1 MVSFESPYHPFRP
14 SFQDVLDNIAPE
26 PFTLSAF
33 KDFLVQRHAL
43 ESLQFLLG
51 FRHYAT
57 LYSLSSPEPESATEH
72 EHEHPQ
78 RDALSTLWQNL
89 VSHYIIPG
97 SRNEINITTQQRHAL
112 LAHQPTPQPSVLEQT
127 VQQIAEALR
136 ISVFAEF
143 VHSVDAQNRKYRVY
157 TRAASMPAAPTLS
170 SLGPTSTDANSDA
183 AIRAKRGAW
192 FRWPY
197 RRKYSIDQD
206 TGKWKRKAK
215 TVVGMLHI

>member
-1 MVSFESPYHPFRP
+1 MVSFESPYRPFQP

-26 PFTLSAF
+26 PYTLSAF
-33 KDFLVQRHAL
+33 KHFLTQRHAI
-43 ESLQFLLG
+43 ESLQFLLC

-57 LYSLSSPEPESATEH
+57 LYSLAAPEPESATEH
-72 EHEHPQ
+72 PQ
-78 RDALSTLWQNL
+78 REALSTLWQNL
-89 VSHYIIPG
+89 VSLYILPE

-112 LAHQPTPQPSVLEQT
+112 LAHYPTPQPWVLEQT

-136 ISVFAEF
+136 TSVFAEF
-143 VHSVDAQNRKYRVY
+143 LNSVDMQSRKYRVY
-157 TRAASMPAAPTLS
+157 TRNASMPVVPTLAYLAS
-170 SLGPTSTDANSDA
+170 TSPDSNA
-183 AIRAKRGAW
+183 AVQVKRSTW

-206 TGKWKRKAK
+206 SGKWKKKAK

>member
-1 MVSFESPYHPFRP
+1 MVSFEIPYPLQP

-33 KDFLVQRHAL
+33 KHFLIQRHAI
-43 ESLQFLLG
+43 ESLQFLLC

-57 LYSLSSPEPESATEH
+57 LYSLSAPGPESATT
-72 EHEHPQ
+72 EHPQ
-78 RDALSTLWQNL
+78 REALSTLWQNL

-112 LAHQPTPQPSVLEQT
+112 LAHHHPTPHPSVLEQT

-143 VHSVDAQNRKYRVY
+143 VNSVDMQIRKYRVY
-157 TRAASMPAAPTLS
+157 TRSASMPAAPTLS
-170 SLGPTSTDANSDA
+170 YLAATSTDPEAV
-183 AIRAKRGAW
+183 IPVKRSAW

-197 RRKYSIDQD
+197 RRKYSISIDQD
-206 TGKWKRKAK
+206 SGKWKRKAK
-215 TVVGMLHI
+215 TVVGLLHI